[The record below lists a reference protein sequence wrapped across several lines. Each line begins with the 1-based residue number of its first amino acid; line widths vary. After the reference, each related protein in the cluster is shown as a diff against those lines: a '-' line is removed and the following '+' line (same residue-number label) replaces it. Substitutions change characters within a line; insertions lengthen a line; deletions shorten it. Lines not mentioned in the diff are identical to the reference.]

1 MRGAIPDGRVRGEEM
16 KLSAILR
23 SYLKTPDKM
32 VVAPG
37 AFDGISARLIAEAG
51 FEAIYMTGAGTAA
64 SKIGQPDLGL
74 ITLSE
79 MVANAAAIVE
89 CTGLPVIADADTGYG
104 NPLNV
109 IRTVRE
115 FERTGVAA
123 IHLEDQTFP
132 KRCGH
137 MEGKQVVPAEEFVQ
151 KIIAACDARRS
162 DDFLIIA
169 RTDARTVHGFEEAV
183 RRANLYANAG
193 ADVVFVEAPL
203 SVEEM
208 ASIPRLLK
216 APCLINMAGPASR
229 TPALP
234 NEDLRRMG
242 YKIAIHP
249 AIAMDAVVTSIRLAL
264 KRLRKEGISWDPKN
278 VVGPQKFFEAMGL
291 GTWRAYEKNYT
302 SNGEDT

>member
-1 MRGAIPDGRVRGEEM
+1 ML
-16 KLSAILR
+16 K

-51 FEAIYMTGAGTAA
+51 FEAVYMTGAGTAA
-64 SKIGQPDLGL
+64 SRIGQPDLGL

-79 MVANAAAIVE
+79 MIANAATIVE

-115 FERTGVAA
+115 YERAGVAA

-137 MEGKQVVPAEEFVQ
+137 MEGKQLVPAEEFVQ
-151 KIIAACDARRS
+151 KIKAACDARRS
-162 DDFLIIA
+162 DDFVIIA
-169 RTDARTVHGFEEAV
+169 RTDARTVYGFEEAV
-183 RRANLYANAG
+183 RRAILYADAG
-193 ADVVFVEAPL
+193 ADVAFIEAPL

-208 ASIPRLLK
+208 ASIPKLVK
-216 APCLINMAGPASR
+216 TPCLINVAGPASR

-234 NEDLRRMG
+234 NEDLRKMG

-249 AIAMDAVVTSIRLAL
+249 GIAMDAVVTGIRLAL
-264 KRLRKEGISWDPKN
+264 KRLRNEGISWDTDN
-278 VVGPQKFFEAMGL
+278 VVGPQKLFEAMGL
-291 GTWRAYEKNYT
+291 EAWRAYEKKYIFE
-302 SNGEDT
+302 GEDT

>member
-1 MRGAIPDGRVRGEEM
+1 MNPSSV
-16 KLSAILR
+16 LR
-23 SYLKTPDKM
+23 TYLKTPGKM

-64 SKIGQPDLGL
+64 SRIGQPDLGL
-74 ITLSE
+74 ITLTE
-79 MVANAAAIVE
+79 MVANAGAMVE

-109 IRTVRE
+109 MRTVRE
-115 FERTGVAA
+115 YERAGVAA
-123 IHLEDQTFP
+123 IHVEDQTFP

-137 MEGKQVVPAEEFVQ
+137 MEGKQVVPAKEFVQ
-151 KIIAACDARRS
+151 KIKAACDARRS

-169 RTDARTVHGFEEAV
+169 RTDARTVLGFEEAV
-183 RRANLYANAG
+183 QRGNLYAEAG
-193 ADVVFVEAPL
+193 ADVVFIESPL
-203 SVEEM
+203 TVEEM
-208 ASIPRLLK
+208 MDIPQLIK

-234 NEDLRRMG
+234 NEDLGRMG

-249 AIAMDAVVTSIRLAL
+249 GISMDAVVTAIRRAL
-264 KRLRKEGISWDPKN
+264 HRLKDEGISWDPEN
-278 VVGPQKFFEAMGL
+278 VVGPHKFFEAMGL
-291 GTWRAYEKNYT
+291 ETWRARGKKYIAP
-302 SNGEDT
+302 GEEA